1 MERADY
7 TYVFADLSDTLRAVT
22 LLGRNTAANVPSTC
36 KVAIDDSQ
44 LLSLRWVPAEVADL
58 IDLAV
63 SVSGG
68 FACASQHTIAL
79 AQFCAEVSRVR
90 QCSGSD
96 RPLYRY
102 GSRGHARAADTSL
115 PNLCV

>member
-44 LLSLRWVPAEVADL
+44 LLSLRQVPAEVADL

-63 SVSGG
+63 SVYVADRLSIRKAQRSRRIQVVVPVRRPEILGS
-68 FACASQHTIAL
+68 SQVIAGL
-79 AQFCAEVSRVR
+79 LTSNVVLTAGAQQNFR
-90 QCSGSD
+90 
-96 RPLYRY
+96 
-102 GSRGHARAADTSL
+102 
-115 PNLCV
+115 